1 MESQYIVGSQ
11 WVMEISTGNAIPV
24 GDGIQ
29 CMMETSVG
37 VGGGIPMGD
46 GIPVGDEDIGGC
58 GWLDPNG

>member
-46 GIPVGDEDIGGC
+46 GGISVTDGD
-58 GWLDPNG
+58 LNG